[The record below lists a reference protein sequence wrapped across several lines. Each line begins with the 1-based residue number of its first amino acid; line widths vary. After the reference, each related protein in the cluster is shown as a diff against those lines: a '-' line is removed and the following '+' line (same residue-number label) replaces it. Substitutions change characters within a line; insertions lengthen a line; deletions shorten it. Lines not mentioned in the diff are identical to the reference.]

1 MTFSTEGTRCNL
13 LEDTTQFKMP
23 DNPSPPQAKY
33 KLMRHPNMQLNPEKY
48 NWRRIYS
55 NHISKVHPLLQSISY
70 S

>member
-48 NWRRIYS
+48 N
-55 NHISKVHPLLQSISY
+55 
-70 S
+70 